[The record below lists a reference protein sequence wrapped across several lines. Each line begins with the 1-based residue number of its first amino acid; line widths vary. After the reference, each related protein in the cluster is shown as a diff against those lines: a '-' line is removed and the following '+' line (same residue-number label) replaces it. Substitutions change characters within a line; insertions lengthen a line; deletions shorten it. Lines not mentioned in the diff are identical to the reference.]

1 MPASDFV
8 VVILGAGKG
17 TRLRSGLAKVLHRAG
32 GRTLIEQVVR
42 ACRPL
47 GARELI
53 AVVGHQAD
61 DVKATVEPLGVTSV
75 LQQPQRGTGHA
86 MLVARRAIGQRAKY
100 AVVVPGDAPLIRTE
114 TLRALVRTHLTG
126 NAATTILSAHLD
138 APPGYGP
145 ILRKPDDRVAGIVEQ
160 RSEER
165 RGGKGC
171 WR

>member
-1 MPASDFV
+1 MAFPLSKAKREARIAPMPASDFV

-61 DVKATVEPLGVTSV
+61 DVKDRKSTRLNSSH
-75 LQQPQRGTGHA
+75 RC
-86 MLVARRAIGQRAKY
+86 ISY
-100 AVVVPGDAPLIRTE
+100 AVFCL
-114 TLRALVRTHLTG
+114 
-126 NAATTILSAHLD
+126 
-138 APPGYGP
+138 
-145 ILRKPDDRVAGIVEQ
+145 K
-160 RSEER
+160 
-165 RGGKGC
+165 K
-171 WR
+171 